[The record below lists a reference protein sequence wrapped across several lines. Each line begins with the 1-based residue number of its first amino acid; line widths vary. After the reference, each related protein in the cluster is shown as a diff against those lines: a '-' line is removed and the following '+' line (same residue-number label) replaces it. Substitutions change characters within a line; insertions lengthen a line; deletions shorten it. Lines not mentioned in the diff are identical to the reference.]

1 MRISDWSSDVC
12 SSDLETIAAAEIDV
26 AIHVSR
32 TPVEVG
38 AARIGETDEAIAKFA
53 AQYIENGSVLQ
64 TGVGA
69 VPDAI
74 LRLLTDRR
82 DLGVHSGM
90 LGDGLVEQVEAGVI
104 TNARKKNDNS
114 VVIKGAMIGTRK
126 LYQWEH

>member
-1 MRISDWSSDVC
+1 MA
-12 SSDLETIAAAEIDV
+12 EGEIDV
-26 AIHVSR
+26 PVHVSR
-32 TPVEVG
+32 TPVECG

-90 LGDGLVEQVEAGVI
+90 LGDGLVELVEAGVI
-104 TNARKKNDNS
+104 TNARKKRS
-114 VVIKGAMIGTRK
+114 EERRVGKECVSKCRSRWSP
-126 LYQWEH
+126 YH